1 MRDTLLQSPTVRLRA
16 MENTD
21 LPLIYRLENDSRMW
35 DTTSTVQPLSRSTI
49 SRFIKGT
56 TGDIYEDRQLRL
68 VIEIGVR
75 SEELGVRSEELGVKS
90 EELGVKS
97 EELGVKSEEL
107 GVKSEELGVK
117 SKELGVSKPQTSMP
131 KASRRLSSAVGE
143 AGADTERKSESE
155 AAMPKASRRLSSAVG
170 EAGADTE
177 RKSESEAANLQPQ
190 TSTSVG
196 FIDLTDFSP
205 RHLRAEVGICLLPE
219 YQSQRIGTEALRLV
233 EEYAAQMLHIHQLY
247 AYINP
252 SNIIS
257 QRLFS
262 SAGYQLAGMLHDWV
276 KTPDGYESIEIRQKK
291 IEKKV

>member
-56 TGDIYEDRQLRL
+56 TGDIYEDHQLRL

-117 SKELGVSKPQTSMP
+117 SKELGVSKPQTS
-131 KASRRLSSAVGE
+131 
-143 AGADTERKSESE
+143 
-155 AAMPKASRRLSSAVG
+155 MPKASRRLSSAVG

-262 SAGYQLAGMLHDWV
+262 SAGYQLAGILHDWV

>member
-75 SEELGVRSEELGVKS
+75 SEELGVRSEELGVRS

-107 GVKSEELGVK
+107 GVKSEELR
-117 SKELGVSKPQTSMP
+117 VSKPQTSMP

-155 AAMPKASRRLSSAVG
+155 AA
-170 EAGADTE
+170 
-177 RKSESEAANLQPQ
+177 NLKPQ
-190 TSTSVG
+190 TSKSVG

-262 SAGYQLAGMLHDWV
+262 SAGYQLAGILHDWV

>member
-262 SAGYQLAGMLHDWV
+262 SAGYQLAGILHDWV

>member
-1 MRDTLLQSPTVRLRA
+1 AVGEAGADTER
-16 MENTD
+16 
-21 LPLIYRLENDSRMW
+21 
-35 DTTSTVQPLSRSTI
+35 
-49 SRFIKGT
+49 
-56 TGDIYEDRQLRL
+56 
-68 VIEIGVR
+68 
-75 SEELGVRSEELGVKS
+75 KS
-90 EELGVKS
+90 ES
-97 EELGVKSEEL
+97 EAA
-107 GVKSEELGVK
+107 
-117 SKELGVSKPQTSMP
+117 MP

-177 RKSESEAANLQPQ
+177 RKSESEAANLQPP

-262 SAGYQLAGMLHDWV
+262 SAGYQLAGILHDWV

>member
-1 MRDTLLQSPTVRLRA
+1 MLFNSLAFLLFLPIVFALYWSLRSLRWQNKIIIAASFFFYGWWDWRFLLLMIATCVANYYIGNAIFKLGVRSKELG
-16 MENTD
+16 
-21 LPLIYRLENDSRMW
+21 
-35 DTTSTVQPLSRSTI
+35 VRS
-49 SRFIKGT
+49 
-56 TGDIYEDRQLRL
+56 EEL
-68 VIEIGVR
+68 GVR

-90 EELGVKS
+90 EELGV
-97 EELGVKSEEL
+97 
-107 GVKSEELGVK
+107 
-117 SKELGVSKPQTSMP
+117 SKPPTS
-131 KASRRLSSAVGE
+131 
-143 AGADTERKSESE
+143 
-155 AAMPKASRRLSSAVG
+155 
-170 EAGADTE
+170 
-177 RKSESEAANLQPQ
+177 NLQPP
-190 TSTSVG
+190 TSKSVG

-262 SAGYQLAGMLHDWV
+262 SAGYQLAGMLRDWV

>member
-68 VIEIGVR
+68 VIEV
-75 SEELGVRSEELGVKS
+75 GVRSEELGVKS

-97 EELGVKSEEL
+97 E
-107 GVKSEELGVK
+107 
-117 SKELGVSKPQTSMP
+117 ELGVSKPQTSMP

-155 AAMPKASRRLSSAVG
+155 AAK
-170 EAGADTE
+170 
-177 RKSESEAANLQPQ
+177 PQ
-190 TSTSVG
+190 TS
-196 FIDLTDFSP
+196 
-205 RHLRAEVGICLLPE
+205 
-219 YQSQRIGTEALRLV
+219 
-233 EEYAAQMLHIHQLY
+233 
-247 AYINP
+247 N
-252 SNIIS
+252 N
-257 QRLFS
+257 
-262 SAGYQLAGMLHDWV
+262 
-276 KTPDGYESIEIRQKK
+276 
-291 IEKKV
+291 

>member
-1 MRDTLLQSPTVRLRA
+1 
-16 MENTD
+16 
-21 LPLIYRLENDSRMW
+21 
-35 DTTSTVQPLSRSTI
+35 
-49 SRFIKGT
+49 
-56 TGDIYEDRQLRL
+56 
-68 VIEIGVR
+68 
-75 SEELGVRSEELGVKS
+75 
-90 EELGVKS
+90 
-97 EELGVKSEEL
+97 
-107 GVKSEELGVK
+107 
-117 SKELGVSKPQTSMP
+117 MP
-131 KASRRLSSAVGE
+131 KASRRL
-143 AGADTERKSESE
+143 
-155 AAMPKASRRLSSAVG
+155 LSAVG

-177 RKSESEAANLQPQ
+177 RKSESEAANLKPPTSNLKPQ
-190 TSTSVG
+190 TSKSVG

-262 SAGYQLAGMLHDWV
+262 SAGYQLAGILHDWV

>member
-1 MRDTLLQSPTVRLRA
+1 MRDTLLQSPTVSLRA

-90 EELGVKS
+90 EELGVRS

-117 SKELGVSKPQTSMP
+117 SEELRVSKPPTSMP

-143 AGADTERKSESE
+143 AGADTERKS
-155 AAMPKASRRLSSAVG
+155 K
-170 EAGADTE
+170 
-177 RKSESEAANLQPQ
+177 SEAANFKPL
-190 TSTSVG
+190 
-196 FIDLTDFSP
+196 
-205 RHLRAEVGICLLPE
+205 
-219 YQSQRIGTEALRLV
+219 
-233 EEYAAQMLHIHQLY
+233 
-247 AYINP
+247 
-252 SNIIS
+252 
-257 QRLFS
+257 
-262 SAGYQLAGMLHDWV
+262 
-276 KTPDGYESIEIRQKK
+276 
-291 IEKKV
+291 

>member
-49 SRFIKGT
+49 RRFIKGT

-75 SEELGVRSEELGVKS
+75 SEELGVRSEELGVRS

-97 EELGVKSEEL
+97 EELR
-107 GVKSEELGVK
+107 
-117 SKELGVSKPQTSMP
+117 VSKPQTS
-131 KASRRLSSAVGE
+131 
-143 AGADTERKSESE
+143 
-155 AAMPKASRRLSSAVG
+155 
-170 EAGADTE
+170 
-177 RKSESEAANLQPQ
+177 NLKPQ
-190 TSTSVG
+190 TSKSVG

-262 SAGYQLAGMLHDWV
+262 SAGYQLAGMLRDWV

>member
-68 VIEIGVR
+68 VIEVGVR
-75 SEELGVRSEELGVKS
+75 SEELGVRSEELGVRS
-90 EELGVKS
+90 EELGVRS
-97 EELGVKSEEL
+97 EELGVRSE
-107 GVKSEELGVK
+107 
-117 SKELGVSKPQTSMP
+117 ELGVSKPQTS
-131 KASRRLSSAVGE
+131 
-143 AGADTERKSESE
+143 
-155 AAMPKASRRLSSAVG
+155 
-170 EAGADTE
+170 
-177 RKSESEAANLQPQ
+177 NLQPP
-190 TSTSVG
+190 TSKSVG

-262 SAGYQLAGMLHDWV
+262 SAGYQLAGILHDWV

>member
-1 MRDTLLQSPTVRLRA
+1 M
-16 MENTD
+16 
-21 LPLIYRLENDSRMW
+21 
-35 DTTSTVQPLSRSTI
+35 
-49 SRFIKGT
+49 
-56 TGDIYEDRQLRL
+56 
-68 VIEIGVR
+68 
-75 SEELGVRSEELGVKS
+75 
-90 EELGVKS
+90 
-97 EELGVKSEEL
+97 
-107 GVKSEELGVK
+107 
-117 SKELGVSKPQTSMP
+117 
-131 KASRRLSSAVGE
+131 
-143 AGADTERKSESE
+143 
-155 AAMPKASRRLSSAVG
+155 SAVG

-177 RKSESEAANLQPQ
+177 RKSESEAANLKPQ
-190 TSTSVG
+190 TSNLKPQTSKSVG

-262 SAGYQLAGMLHDWV
+262 SAGYQLAGMLRDWV

>member
-68 VIEIGVR
+68 VIEVGVR
-75 SEELGVRSEELGVKS
+75 SEELGVKSEELGVRSEELGVKS

-97 EELGVKSEEL
+97 E
-107 GVKSEELGVK
+107 
-117 SKELGVSKPQTSMP
+117 ELGVSKPQTSMP

-155 AAMPKASRRLSSAVG
+155 A
-170 EAGADTE
+170 T
-177 RKSESEAANLQPQ
+177 NLKPQTSNLKPQ

-219 YQSQRIGTEALRLV
+219 YQSQHIGTEALRLV

-262 SAGYQLAGMLHDWV
+262 SAGYQLAGILHDWV

>member
-177 RKSESEAANLQPQ
+177 RKSESEAANLKPQ
-190 TSTSVG
+190 TSKSVG
-196 FIDLTDFSP
+196 FIDLTEFSP

-262 SAGYQLAGMLHDWV
+262 SAGYQLAGILHDWV

>member
-90 EELGVKS
+90 EELGVRSEELGVRS

-107 GVKSEELGVK
+107 RVKSEELGVK

-155 AAMPKASRRLSSAVG
+155 AA
-170 EAGADTE
+170 
-177 RKSESEAANLQPQ
+177 NLKPP

-262 SAGYQLAGMLHDWV
+262 SAGYQLAGILHDWV

>member
-75 SEELGVRSEELGVKS
+75 SEELGV
-90 EELGVKS
+90 
-97 EELGVKSEEL
+97 
-107 GVKSEELGVK
+107 
-117 SKELGVSKPQTSMP
+117 SKPPTS
-131 KASRRLSSAVGE
+131 
-143 AGADTERKSESE
+143 
-155 AAMPKASRRLSSAVG
+155 MPKASRRLSSAVG

-190 TSTSVG
+190 TSNLKPQTSKSVG

-262 SAGYQLAGMLHDWV
+262 SAGYQLAGILHDWV

>member
-75 SEELGVRSEELGVKS
+75 SEELGV
-90 EELGVKS
+90 
-97 EELGVKSEEL
+97 
-107 GVKSEELGVK
+107 
-117 SKELGVSKPQTSMP
+117 SKPPTSMP

-155 AAMPKASRRLSSAVG
+155 AANLKPQTS
-170 EAGADTE
+170 
-177 RKSESEAANLQPQ
+177 NLQPQ
-190 TSTSVG
+190 TSKSVG

-262 SAGYQLAGMLHDWV
+262 SAGYQLAGILHDWV